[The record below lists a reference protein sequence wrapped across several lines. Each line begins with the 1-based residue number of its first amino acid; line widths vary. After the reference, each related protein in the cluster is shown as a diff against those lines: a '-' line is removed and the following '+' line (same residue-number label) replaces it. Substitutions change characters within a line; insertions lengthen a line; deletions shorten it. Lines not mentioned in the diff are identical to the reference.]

1 MGAPQGNE
9 IRTSEDPR
17 RILRP
22 EGVQNFD
29 FPLNFR
35 FSKFSTSCTNPM
47 VSVSAGGTN
56 LFSDITTGIESPN
69 RGQYRKNT
77 PGRNE
82 FTDFEQ
88 FGVEHP
94 PRIKSI
100 LAIHSAN
107 YPGNGITL
115 RTTALRVTCNNT
127 WARRK
132 AMKFAPA
139 RTHDGF

>member
-1 MGAPQGNE
+1 M
-9 IRTSEDPR
+9 
-17 RILRP
+17 LR
-22 EGVQNFD
+22 
-29 FPLNFR
+29 
-35 FSKFSTSCTNPM
+35 
-47 VSVSAGGTN
+47 VSAGATN
-56 LFSDITTGIESPN
+56 SFSDLATAIEKPN
-69 RGQYRKNT
+69 RGQYRKNI

-115 RTTALRVTCNNT
+115 RQNRSTSHITLRCNHSTNHVNES
-127 WARRK
+127 AVRRK
-132 AMKFAPA
+132 ALKSRQ
-139 RTHDGF
+139 RTILVDSEA